1 MKKSAFSLLELS
13 VSLVVVSL
21 LMAMVLQGIK
31 MVASSRLTTARSLT
45 SKSPV
50 PNIPGLV
57 AWYETTSVDSL
68 KAAEAVDG
76 KRLGTWYDISPDSIP
91 ARKNTLTRTASS
103 SAVVFES
110 DGINNLPSVKFNGNS
125 SGIGLANFYQGSSS
139 QNTVFYAIKP
149 SLTSGIIVDSGP
161 SANNVAAF
169 GLDSSTQLHFNYG
182 GPKNIPI
189 SPLTLLTNQDYL
201 GATYYNGANSKAFI
215 NNATTMINGGVV
227 FDPGP
232 NSLQGIMI
240 GSDRDNFYAFT
251 GLISEIIVYNRPLQT
266 QERKDVMGYLS
277 KKYGIVVT
285 GL

>member
-21 LMAMVLQGIK
+21 LMAMVSQGIK

-50 PNIPGLV
+50 PTIPGLI

-68 KAAEAVDG
+68 KAGEAVDG
-76 KRLGTWYDISPDSIP
+76 KQISTWYDISPDSIP

-103 SAVVFES
+103 AVVFES
-110 DGINNLPSVKFNGNS
+110 DGINKLPSVKFTGS
-125 SGIGLANFYQGSSS
+125 SGIGLVDFYQGSSS
-139 QNTVFYAIKP
+139 QNTIFYAIKP
-149 SLTSGIIVDSGP
+149 SSISGIIVDTGHTTASGGG
-161 SANNVAAF
+161 VAVF
-169 GLDSSTQLHFNYG
+169 GLASATSMQLFYGTNIIASTS
-182 GPKNIPI
+182 PI
-189 SPLTLLTNQDYL
+189 TLLTNQDYL

-215 NNATTMINGGVV
+215 NNATTMITGGALN
-227 FDPGP
+227 PGT
-232 NSLQGIMI
+232 NLLQGIRI
-240 GSDRDNFYAFT
+240 GCDRDNAYCLN
-251 GLISEIIVYNRPLQT
+251 GLISEIIVYNRPLQL
-266 QERKDVMGYLS
+266 QERKDVMGYLG